1 MACQC
6 SVNAVQFKYIHIF
19 CNIVIVSGRCD
30 RFYICHSVFVSSSN
44 LILFCKDNNIAVGRF
59 LEPNCY
65 PNVIVSVFKATIFTL
80 FTFTLLRW
88 DT

>member
-19 CNIVIVSGRCD
+19 CNIVIVSGCCD
-30 RFYICHSVFVSSSN
+30 RFYICDFVFVSSSN
-44 LILFCKDNNIAVGRF
+44 LILFCKDNNIVVGRF
-59 LEPNCY
+59 LVPNCY
-65 PNVIVSVFKATIFTL
+65 LNVIVSVFKVTL
-80 FTFTLLRW
+80 FTLLTFILLSW